1 MDQTRSSSTD
11 SIQTLNK
18 IYIDNKTQESERI
31 IVKQQVDYA
40 ALGPTAE
47 SKSRTTAV

>member
-31 IVKQQVDYA
+31 IVKQVDYA